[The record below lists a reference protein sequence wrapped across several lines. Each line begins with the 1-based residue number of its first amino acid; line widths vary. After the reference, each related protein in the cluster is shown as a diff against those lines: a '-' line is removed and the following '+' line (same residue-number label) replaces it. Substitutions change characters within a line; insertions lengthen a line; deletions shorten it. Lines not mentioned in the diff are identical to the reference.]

1 MAPDLRP
8 PGRPRDESIDDDIV
22 RSLFELVDEVG
33 LKGVTIEAIAERAGV
48 SKATIYRRWSSKEEL
63 IVDAVAGLVGGVVS
77 PEGDTIRE
85 VLLHTIT
92 RLKTYMSQ
100 STAGSVLPWMI
111 GEVALGS
118 DIGHR
123 YVEAVI
129 KPGREAMAGH
139 ILKAVEDGELRQDL
153 DVEVAVDMLLGP
165 MIVTKLLGTYRPP
178 REDWTE
184 RFIDSLLD
192 GWRA

>member
-1 MAPDLRP
+1 MAMISRP
-8 PGRPRDESIDDDIV
+8 PGRPRDETIDDDIV
-22 RSLFELVDEVG
+22 QALFELVDEVG

-63 IVDAVAGLVGGVVS
+63 VVDAVAGLVGGVVV

-85 VLLHTIT
+85 ILVHIIT

-100 STAGSVLPWMI
+100 TTAGSVLPWMI

-118 DIGHR
+118 EIGHR

-139 ILKAVEDGELRQDL
+139 IAKAVEDGELRPDL

-165 MIVTKLLGTYRPP
+165 MIVTKLLGSYRPP
-178 REDWTE
+178 RDDWAE
-184 RFIDSLLD
+184 QFIDALLD
-192 GWRA
+192 GWKA